1 MENSSTVKF
10 FSLSGL
16 QETRSNKSV
25 YFTFTFLF
33 YLIIIFVNL
42 TLIVIIIL
50 EKGLHEPM
58 YIFLCNLCVNVLYG
72 TAGFYPKLLLDLLS
86 DVHVIS
92 YDGCFTQGYVIYSSV
107 MCEITILTVMA
118 YDRYVA
124 ICRPLQYHTIMTP
137 LTVGKL
143 LSFAWS
149 YPLLTSAGALILA
162 LRIPLCGSYID
173 KLFCDNGSILKLSCV
188 STVTNM
194 TYSYI
199 LVLGQLSQLFWI
211 IYSYCHIVKTC
222 LKSREGRIKFTQTC
236 LPHLLTMINF
246 AIATLFDHMY
256 SRYGSQNLA
265 PSLRNAMIL
274 QFLIIPPLFN
284 PIIYGLNL
292 QKIRR
297 RLFRLCEKNKVTQ
310 MQ

>member
-1 MENSSTVKF
+1 MENSTTVKF

-58 YIFLCNLCVNVLYG
+58 YIFLCNLCVNGLYG

-92 YDGCFTQGYVIYSSV
+92 YVGCITQGYIIYTSV

-124 ICRPLQYHTIMTP
+124 ICRPLQYHIIMTP

-149 YPLLTSAGALILA
+149 YPLLSSVVSVVLTV
-162 LRIPLCGSYID
+162 RIPLCGSYID
-173 KLFCDNGSILKLSCV
+173 KLFCDNWSILKLSCV
-188 STVTNM
+188 PTIPNAI
-194 TYSYI
+194 YSYI

-211 IYSYCHIVKTC
+211 IYSYFQIVKAC

-246 AIATLFDHMY
+246 ATVTLFDNLY
-256 SRYGSQNLA
+256 SRHSSQNLT
-265 PSLRNAMIL
+265 PSLRNAMTL
-274 QFLIIPPLFN
+274 QFLVIPPVFN

-297 RLFRLCEKNKVTQ
+297 TVFTLCNNYKVTQ